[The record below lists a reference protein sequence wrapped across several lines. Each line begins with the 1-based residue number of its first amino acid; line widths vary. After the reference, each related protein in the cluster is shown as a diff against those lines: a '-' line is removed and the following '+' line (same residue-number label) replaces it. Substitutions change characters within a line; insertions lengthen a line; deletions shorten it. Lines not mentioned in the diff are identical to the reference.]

1 MFEWPGIAAAALA
14 ARKRTIRMK
23 ARRDTLRKA
32 TALHAEFYHQQK
44 IAALREEGDRL
55 REELRLNGIDPA
67 DVLVEADLE
76 RTRQRP
82 GNK

>member
-1 MFEWPGIAAAALA
+1 M
-14 ARKRTIRMK
+14 
-23 ARRDTLRKA
+23 
-32 TALHAEFYHQQK
+32 HAEFYHQQK

-76 RTRQRP
+76 RGRQRP